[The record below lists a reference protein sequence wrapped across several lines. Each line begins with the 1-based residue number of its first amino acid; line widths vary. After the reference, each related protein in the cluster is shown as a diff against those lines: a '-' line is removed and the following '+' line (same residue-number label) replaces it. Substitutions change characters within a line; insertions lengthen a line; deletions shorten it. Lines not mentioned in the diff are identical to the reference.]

1 MLASPLKNTMK
12 FRFLFALT
20 LLAPIASCVAA
31 PTAATPDEAP
41 GVAAATADAADDLP
55 LAVAVGKGSYATRP
69 PRDQAARPGVKGQ
82 EGWGDLSQVFTHMKL
97 WVTDDNKG
105 PVPSTDWWTSLVTRQ
120 WSGQMWSYP
129 ARIQAV
135 PTGVSISYPKTWQL
149 SGNKSTMKMES
160 ASQLTVRGKGFV
172 PTGAYAD
179 SWSDWLVSFKMPQ
192 ADGSYLKATMGHG
205 LPCTWIESKGVDL
218 RVDVANP
225 TFFNAAGETTLP
237 ATSDAIGVE
246 SQGDDYGIFAPV
258 GTKFSMDG
266 GSLAIEFSGDQHWI
280 SVAMLPTRGDMAK
293 FAPYAPVVPR
303 STKVTWNYSPE
314 KGELA
319 TNWTLQTENL
329 AGGAERDVIQ
339 GWIPHHYD
347 TAKGTKLD
355 FDFNGLTYATPR
367 GLMKCA
373 TGHSFGIS
381 YPFRGL
387 LPELPAPQVE
397 NVANP
402 YRPAIMKS
410 LLDNYTDV
418 TGYGS
423 ETYWGGKKILLYA
436 KYMEMAYQTGQTHD
450 AQIFQA
456 KLKQA
461 LVDWA
466 TYEPGE
472 REHFFAMY
480 PNWGSMV
487 GERTRD
493 NQNPGIDVLQDHAF
507 CYGYHVYAASLLA
520 IHDPNFARDY
530 GEMATLMVKDYAN
543 WDASDKR
550 FPTFRSFDPWAGHSY
565 SGGTGS
571 DVGNGQESSSESM
584 QAWGAMFT
592 LGNVLDN
599 KEMRDA
605 GVFGYVS
612 ESRGVA
618 EYWFDR
624 DHENIP
630 KEWPHAYNS
639 NLESNG
645 IGWWTWFSGD
655 EYWMH
660 AIQWLPMSPLLK
672 YLSEDPAYAKWDF
685 ETMDKLKNGKGWQ
698 GDWATDAGVGNVTL
712 SYLQIFDPNQA
723 AQIFDTLWDE
733 NKPTAHAKDESGPSY
748 YRIHA
753 GRTLGT
759 IDWKSWT
766 NIPTSTVY
774 RDAAG
779 APVVAVYNTSDK
791 AQTCVLYESGK
802 KTASF
807 EVPARRLISWT
818 KGGKNAVAPLQT
830 MLPALDVAALDVA
843 PDAATQPAP
852 TGAAKLARIEVS
864 PALILM
870 SDKTT
875 QKFEAHGFDQYGKA
889 MKIAPKWSV
898 DGKGSVDENGLYT
911 PDKINGGGN
920 WLNAR
925 FGVVAS
931 AGGVQGTGYAA
942 VEEARRV
949 AKVSLVPDAPAELK
963 MVEGSS
969 MQFGAEATDQ
979 FDARYLLPF
988 VWSATGQVSVDQTG
1002 RITAKSVGD
1011 GTVTATAGDQKI
1023 SVPVKVLNVE
1033 DVDLAQGKSAT
1044 VSSQKGGNDAA
1055 AAVDGNPKTRWESD
1069 ASDPQSITVDLDN
1082 AYTLRKIV
1090 LNWEGAAA
1098 KTYQIEVS
1106 TDGTTWLPVAQVED
1120 GKAGVREFA
1129 LDSVKTRYIRVT
1141 GTTRTTG
1148 YGYSIYEIEAYG
1160 TK

>member
-1 MLASPLKNTMK
+1 MKSQFLLAL
-12 FRFLFALT
+12 
-20 LLAPIASCVAA
+20 LLAPLASCVAA
-31 PTAATPDEAP
+31 PTAATPAESL
-41 GVAAATADAADDLP
+41 GVAAVGATAIDDDLP
-55 LAVAVGKGSYATRP
+55 LAVAVGKGSYAVRP
-69 PRDQAARPGVKGQ
+69 PRDQAARPGVQGQ

-135 PTGVSISYPKTWQL
+135 PNGVSIGYPKNWKL
-149 SGNKSTMKMES
+149 SGNTSTMTMES
-160 ASQLTVRGKGFV
+160 ASQLTVRGKGFQ
-172 PTGAYAD
+172 PTGAYAEK
-179 SWSDWLVSFKMPQ
+179 WSDWLVSFKMPQ
-192 ADGSYLKATMGHG
+192 ADGAYIKATMGHG
-205 LPCTWIESKGVDL
+205 LPCTWIESQGVDL

-225 TFFNAAGETTLP
+225 TFFNAAGNTNLP
-237 ATSDAIGVE
+237 ATGASIGVE
-246 SQGDDYGIFAPV
+246 SNGDDYGIFAPQ
-258 GTKFSMDG
+258 GTKFSLDG
-266 GSLAIEFSGDQHWI
+266 GALAIEFSGTQHWI
-280 SVAMLPTRGDMAK
+280 SVALLPTRGALAT

-303 STKVTWNYSPE
+303 DTKVTWNYSPE

-319 TNWTLQTENL
+319 TKWDLQTENL

-373 TGHSFGIS
+373 TGRSFGIS

-387 LPELPAPQVE
+387 LPELPAPAVQ
-397 NVANP
+397 NNTNP
-402 YRPAIMKS
+402 YRPAVMKS
-410 LLDNYTDV
+410 LLDGYTDV
-418 TGYGS
+418 KGYGS

-436 KYMEMAYQTGQTHD
+436 KYMEMAYQTGQTQD

-456 KLKQA
+456 RLKQA

-487 GERTRD
+487 GFRTRD

-520 IHDPNFARDY
+520 IHDPDFARDY

-543 WDASDKR
+543 WDEKDTR
-550 FPTFRSFDPWAGHSY
+550 FCKFRSFDPWAGHSY

-612 ESRGVA
+612 EARGVA

-630 KEWPHAYNS
+630 KAWPHAYNS

-672 YLSEDPAYAKWDF
+672 YLAEDPKFAREDF

-712 SYLQIFDPNQA
+712 SYIQLFDPDKA
-723 AQIFDTLWDE
+723 AQIFDTLWDG

-759 IDWKSWT
+759 IDWNAWT
-766 NIPTSTVY
+766 DIPTSTVY

-779 APVVAVYNTSDK
+779 RAVVAVYNTSDK
-791 AQTCVLYESGK
+791 AQTCNLYESGK

-818 KGGKNAVAPLQT
+818 AGAKNAVAPLKT
-830 MLPALDVAALDVA
+830 MLPALDVAALDAA
-843 PDAATQPAP
+843 PDAATPTAATP
-852 TGAAKLARIEVS
+852 TGAPKLARIEVS
-864 PALILM
+864 PAVALM

-875 QKFEAHGFDQYGKA
+875 QKFEAKGFDQYGKT
-889 MKIAPKWSV
+889 IAITPKWSV
-898 DGKGSVDENGLYT
+898 DGKGTVDANGLYT
-911 PDKINGGGN
+911 PAKLNGGGN

-931 AGGVQGTGYAA
+931 ADGIDGRGFAA

-949 AKVSLVPDAPAELK
+949 AKLELVPAAPAELK
-963 MVEGSS
+963 MVEGTST
-969 MQFGAEATDQ
+969 QLGVQATDQ
-979 FDARYLLPF
+979 FAARYLLPIS
-988 VWSATGQVSVDQTG
+988 WSATGQVTVDQTG
-1002 RITAKSVGD
+1002 RISAKSVGA
-1011 GTVTATAGDQKI
+1011 GVVTATAGDQKI
-1023 SVPVKVLNVE
+1023 SLPVKVLNVE
-1033 DVDLAQGKSAT
+1033 DVDLAQGKSASA
-1044 VSSQKGGNDAA
+1044 SSQKGGNNAD
-1055 AAVDGNPKTRWESD
+1055 AAVDGNAKTRWESD
-1069 ASDPQSITVDLDN
+1069 ASDPQSISVDLEN
-1082 AYTLRKIV
+1082 VYTLKKIV
-1090 LNWEGAAA
+1090 LNWETAAA

-1106 TDGTTWLPVAQVED
+1106 TDGTNWTSAATVED
-1120 GKAGVREFA
+1120 GKPGVREFVLA
-1129 LDSVKTRYIRVT
+1129 GIKARYIRVS

-1148 YGYSIYEIEAYG
+1148 YGYSIYEIEVYG